1 MTQAR
6 VQKSRRL
13 LELQR
18 SLQRLEEGKIAGLR
32 GRQSE
37 LASLQEELVNTL
49 NTEEG
54 LRGLFVPMIVRR
66 LQSLGDESGR
76 LSEELERRLRTLQTL
91 AGRTKCAERRSRSH
105 EEDFA
110 RKQAEKELLEII
122 ERLAGPK
129 DASLP

>member
-6 VQKSRRL
+6 VQKARRL

-18 SLQRLEEGKIAGLR
+18 SLQRLEEGRIAGLQ
-32 GRQSE
+32 GRQTE

-66 LQSLGDESGR
+66 LQSLGDESGQV
-76 LSEELERRLRTLQTL
+76 SDELARRLTTLQTL
-91 AGRTKCAERRSRSH
+91 AGRTKCAERRSRNY
-105 EEDFA
+105 EEDYA
-110 RKQAEKELLEII
+110 RAQAEKELLEII
-122 ERLAGPK
+122 ERLAGRK